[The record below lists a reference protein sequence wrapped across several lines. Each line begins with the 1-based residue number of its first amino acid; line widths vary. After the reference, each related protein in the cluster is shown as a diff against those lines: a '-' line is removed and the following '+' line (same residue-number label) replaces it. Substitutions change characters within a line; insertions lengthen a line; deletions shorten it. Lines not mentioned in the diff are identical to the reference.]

1 MNLSCFFAKKFIFLS
16 IVFTGG
22 VFCFQNAF
30 AFLVPPSLDILLT
43 TNQKEA
49 PNTSFSEENFW
60 IAAKKFSKNDEAYK
74 MVSKI
79 SQYEHTSSSG
89 ILSNIQIS
97 GGAFS
102 GMLSFSGVQVNQEY
116 FVTLSN
122 GDVRKEKLMY
132 LDTTGDTAILH
143 FPVLR
148 RGEYKIEVLDSYG
161 FPFFQYDFFLGE
173 RFSRRGI
180 DAANGIYTERDI
192 LKDINILRASLGR
205 PPLQFDDLLQK
216 IAGEK
221 VQNMAK
227 NSYVWHFT
235 PEWYDILDLAK
246 NIGISQFS
254 TLWEN
259 VAGGNVNLSALQQGL
274 LASGWHR
281 YNMLDSNWKKIGIGF
296 SYSGGMLYL
305 SQVFA
310 E

>member
-1 MNLSCFFAKKFIFLS
+1 
-16 IVFTGG
+16 
-22 VFCFQNAF
+22 
-30 AFLVPPSLDILLT
+30 
-43 TNQKEA
+43 
-49 PNTSFSEENFW
+49 
-60 IAAKKFSKNDEAYK
+60 

-227 NSYVWHFT
+227 NSYV
-235 PEWYDILDLAK
+235 
-246 NIGISQFS
+246 
-254 TLWEN
+254 
-259 VAGGNVNLSALQQGL
+259 
-274 LASGWHR
+274 
-281 YNMLDSNWKKIGIGF
+281 
-296 SYSGGMLYL
+296 
-305 SQVFA
+305 
-310 E
+310 